1 MSVGRRRS
9 SSSSLVPAITPIG
22 IWIVTQPQSKPQSK
36 PGWSLSQHLHAHVDD
51 LETRMQYLE
60 AMIAR
65 TQLTSTPQRSQES
78 TQLSDLIKA
87 SHRSPPDASPMN
99 ASVLVHEASVIAAS
113 PPSFARWSPERVKQP
128 TMTDEDFAGRGG
140 GQEGREGRGGGWSVL
155 LVAVVLTGL
164 ACGAV
169 DKGCMTVSRAFASRV
184 EQGVMAT
191 WADSTRGRC
200 VAGAVM
206 DDSTR
211 GRCVAG
217 AVMDDSTRERCVA
230 GAVMDDI
237 EMGAGCLLRSDGR
250 VWCGAGRDVGAG
262 DQGTH
267 PTTNPQT
274 SPTYQPHPHL
284 SMRGRRGFRFRV

>member
-1 MSVGRRRS
+1 
-9 SSSSLVPAITPIG
+9 
-22 IWIVTQPQSKPQSK
+22 
-36 PGWSLSQHLHAHVDD
+36 
-51 LETRMQYLE
+51 MQYLE

-140 GQEGREGRGGGWSVL
+140 GQGGREGRGGGWSVL

-200 VAGAVM
+200 VAGAV
-206 DDSTR
+206 
-211 GRCVAG
+211 V
-217 AVMDDSTRERCVA
+217 
-230 GAVMDDI
+230 DDI